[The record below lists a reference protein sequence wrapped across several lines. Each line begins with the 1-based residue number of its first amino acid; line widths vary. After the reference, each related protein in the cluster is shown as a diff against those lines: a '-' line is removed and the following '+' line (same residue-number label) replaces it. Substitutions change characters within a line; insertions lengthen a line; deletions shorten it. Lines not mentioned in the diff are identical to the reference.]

1 MRRLSSVMA
10 WSRVRRASGRCL
22 SSLSCTARRSP
33 EWSRAELRGAY
44 LEGTN
49 TGPFMGWPSQ

>member
-1 MRRLSSVMA
+1 MSI
-10 WSRVRRASGRCL
+10 VRRIKGRVFKANRRESGVAGV
-22 SSLSCTARRSP
+22 ARMSP

-49 TGPFMGWPSQ
+49 QGPYMGVPTQ

>member
-1 MRRLSSVMA
+1 MNMTIVSKLKGLLVGTRPDTCNVTCA
-10 WSRVRRASGRCL
+10 
-22 SSLSCTARRSP
+22 ARKAP

-49 TGPFMGWPSQ
+49 AGPYVGYGPTQ